1 MYTGI
6 VQDVRPV
13 AAISR
18 YPGGR
23 EISLSFTP
31 ALLADLA
38 IGGSVS
44 VEGVCLSVTR
54 IEGDTVSFDAM
65 NATLAR
71 TNLCR
76 LTTGGRANVER
87 SARPGEENGGHA
99 IAGHIAATAELV
111 AIETDLADAFICF
124 RIAPEW
130 AKYVFPRGFLAV
142 NGCSLTVAEHEPGG
156 PEGDLFRIN
165 LIPETL
171 RQTTFRDYRVGDRL
185 NIEVDHPTMVMVDTI
200 ERTLK
205 SVLPEMVSGL
215 LAGLVPAAAPA
226 AARRMEEHA

>member
-6 VQDVRPV
+6 VQAVQPV

-23 EISLSFTP
+23 EISLRFTP

-54 IEGDTVSFDAM
+54 IEGETVAFDAM

-76 LTTGGRANVER
+76 LTAGGRANVER
-87 SARPGEENGGHA
+87 SARPGAENGGHA
-99 IAGHIAATAELV
+99 IAGHVAATAEV
-111 AIETDLADAFICF
+111 VEIETGAAEAFIRF
-124 RIAPEW
+124 RIAPDW

-142 NGCSLTVAEHEPGG
+142 NGCSLTVAEQEPGG
-156 PEGDLFRIN
+156 PEGDIFRVN

-171 RQTTFRDYRVGDRL
+171 RQTTFGDYRAGDLL
-185 NIEVDHPTMVMVDTI
+185 NIEVDHATQVMVDTI

-205 SVLPEMVSGL
+205 SVLPGM
-215 LAGLVPAAAPA
+215 LAGLGAALPA
-226 AARRMEEHA
+226 RMAEHAA